1 MTREQELEHR
11 LAMVADDLRVFR
23 KFAEAQGFDLT
34 KPTTH
39 AEMACTHLNNIE
51 IACDLS
57 DNESLNW
64 VPYNAT
70 AINEI
75 IEKLK
80 AIDIDGENMEFII
93 DKVGMKE
100 QMHRQLVMTIP
111 TAETQVLLEEKKYFG
126 K

>member
-11 LAMVADDLRVFR
+11 LAMVADDLKVFR

-39 AEMACTHLNNIE
+39 ADMACIHLNNIE

-80 AIDIDGENMEFII
+80 AIDIDGENMQFILE
-93 DKVGMKE
+93 KVGMQK
-100 QMHRQLVMTIP
+100 QMHRQLVMTMPIY
-111 TAETQVLLEEKKYFG
+111 ETEDFLEERKDL
-126 K
+126 

>member
-39 AEMACTHLNNIE
+39 ADMACTHLNNIE
-51 IACDLS
+51 IACDLN

-64 VPYNAT
+64 VSYNSK

-80 AIDIDGENMEFII
+80 EIDVDGENMQFILE
-93 DKVGMKE
+93 KVGMDK
-100 QMHRQLVMTIP
+100 QMHRQLVMTMPIH
-111 TAETQVLLEEKKYFG
+111 ETEDFLEERKDL
-126 K
+126 